1 MLKSLKIIFTGLIGN
16 IFEWYEFSLF
26 AYFASDISQQF
37 FPSHDKF
44 SSLLQA
50 FGVFAVGYLMRPL
63 GAMWFGYF
71 GDKLGRKK
79 MLSTSIIAMAISTTL
94 IGFIPGYQSIGVLSG
109 ILLLLCRIIQGFAV
123 GGEGSGCIVY
133 VIEQAKPHQKGLW
146 GSFSLFGVY
155 FGMLLGS
162 LVSALITHFTHGTI
176 YHEFAWRFCFIIG
189 AILGVVGIYIRRYM
203 PESPEF
209 KNAEKHHEILANP
222 LLTLFKLHYGKIF
235 LGTGLTILP
244 AVTSYML
251 FSYLPTH
258 LSQFGHIRQDQ
269 ALFIN
274 SVTLVIMLLSIPLYG
289 ALSDRFGRKPFL
301 ILSPLLIG
309 SFAYLAFHYLLST
322 SLMIV
327 FIAQTFLALSSAC
340 SESILP
346 VALASIFPVNLRYS
360 GIAVCWNIANGIFG
374 GTVALVSLFL
384 IEKSHNYSAPGF
396 YLIAVAIIALVSALF
411 FSRLLRGSRP

>member
-26 AYFASDISQQF
+26 AYFASDIGQQF

-44 SSLLQA
+44 ASLLQA

-63 GAMWFGYF
+63 GALWFGYY

-79 MLSTSIIAMAISTTL
+79 MLSTSIIAMAVATTF
-94 IGFIPGYQSIGVLSG
+94 IGFIPGYQSIGIFSG
-109 ILLLLCRIIQGFAV
+109 ILLLLCRMIQGFAV
-123 GGEGSGCIVY
+123 GGEGSGCVVY
-133 VIEQAKPHQKGLW
+133 VIEQAPGHQRGLW

-162 LVSALITHFTHGTI
+162 LVSAIVTHFTHGTV

-189 AILGVVGIYIRRYM
+189 AALGVVGIYIRRYM

-209 KNAEKHHEILANP
+209 KSAEKHHEILSNP
-222 LLTLFKLHYGKIF
+222 LLTLFRSHYGKIF
-235 LGTGLTILP
+235 IGAGLTLLP

-258 LSQFGHIRQDQ
+258 LSQFGHIRLDQ

-274 SVTLVIMLLSIPLYG
+274 SITLTLMLISIPIYG
-289 ALSDRFGRKPFL
+289 ALSDRYGRKPFL
-301 ILSPLLIG
+301 LISAILIS
-309 SFAYLAFHYLLST
+309 SFAYFIFHLLLSP

-327 FIAQTFLALSSAC
+327 FIAQTLLALTSAC
-340 SESILP
+340 SESIIP
-346 VALASIFPVNLRYS
+346 VTLANIFPVNLRYS
-360 GIAVCWNIANGIFG
+360 GIAICWNIANGIFG
-374 GTVALVSLFL
+374 GTVALVSIFL
-384 IEKSHNYSAPGF
+384 IEKTHNYSAPAY
-396 YLIAVAIIALVSALF
+396 YLIAIAIISLLSTLF
-411 FSRLLRGSRP
+411 VKSGK